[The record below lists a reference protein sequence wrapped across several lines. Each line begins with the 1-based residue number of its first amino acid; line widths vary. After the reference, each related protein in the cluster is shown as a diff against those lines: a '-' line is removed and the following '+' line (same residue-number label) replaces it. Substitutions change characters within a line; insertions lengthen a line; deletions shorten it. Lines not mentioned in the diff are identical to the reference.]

1 MDDIYEHQEKGTL
14 LLRHDI
20 ASSYRIREY
29 TRSQMTSLALLVL
42 LSMAIYLK
50 SINRKKCGGTLDL
63 EKRLGANC
71 VPMLPIPSA

>member
-1 MDDIYEHQEKGTL
+1 MDDISEHQEKGTL
-14 LLRHDI
+14 VLRHGI
-20 ASSYRIREY
+20 VSSYRIREY
-29 TRSQMTSLALLVL
+29 TRSKMTSLGHLVL

-50 SINRKKCGGTLDL
+50 SINCKKCGGILDL